1 MATISKV
8 KNAKVDLLTKFE
20 NVYTSLETK
29 LQENAQDGQN
39 SFIISR
45 GGGLNWDLD
54 KHYQITLGDFNSEI
68 FTSRK
73 GDLVGK
79 ITISVENT
87 LGETYQMTITDKND
101 LEGLKKGDEV
111 FVSVHMGKEDTN
123 GNAYPEMKFINE
135 VDEDLLVA

>member
-45 GGGLNWDLD
+45 GGGLNWELD

-87 LGETYQMTITDKND
+87 LGETYQKTITDKND